1 MTQSVV
7 ELNQEHTTQTTGNP
21 DELYLDTLHC
31 DVVDHPDDSAGP
43 GHGQQRMVCVGVVG
57 PGTRIEV
64 LICLYT
70 HLVKEIQIQE
80 LLL

>member
-1 MTQSVV
+1 MCSDRDVCSV
-7 ELNQEHTTQTTGNP
+7 TQTTA
-21 DELYLDTLHC
+21 YLDTLHC

-70 HLVKEIQIQE
+70 HLIKDIQIKE
-80 LLL
+80 LIPKL